1 MNLPTLPCAATP
13 ARARRP
19 LCPTLLNL
27 AMATALPAAAADYS
41 GPITVDGGQARH
53 FEDDR
58 IVQDRA
64 GTALS
69 VRGTGSEVSVVD
81 STIALGAA
89 VTTAQAVQASAG
101 GRASLGRSILE
112 LSPGSTAAALLATGT
127 GSRIDGSDLQLQ
139 GGGRLEAHD
148 SAVLTL
154 VDSRFDASG
163 SNPRIGGLRATT
175 DAQVLL
181 RNVDYLNGFLD
192 VASGAQV
199 EAENVTLTGTIGSAR
214 LLGNAATGDYAAL
227 HIVGG
232 LYDSSGDIGFNINSG
247 GRLLAEG
254 TRIRSAPGT
263 GSAAI
268 WLSSDSS
275 DLQLRGSQLDVFG
288 EGRYA
293 VELFGGN
300 ALLIDDVINVHGDR
314 GQGLRA
320 TGSTGST
327 LTRLQASGSRIELQ
341 GNDATGVFVGGGATR
356 ASLQD
361 VRIDSDGLRAS
372 GVVQMNTAALDL
384 AKGLHID
391 LRGAQSIGWR
401 SYLTADGDYWNRA
414 LLQDGTLRTPAG
426 TAFWLQGG
434 NHELQLQGMQVN
446 EAAPAGALLRVGD
459 TVFNDGS
466 RIAAGT
472 VQVAALDS
480 ILSGDITVE
489 SPTAAVDISLA
500 GASLWRGALR
510 EVNGL
515 HARSM
520 HVAAGSHW
528 TVTGDSAVETLDH
541 AGTIA
546 FIAPA
551 AQPFAQLTVHG
562 DYAGHGGLLV
572 LNTRLEGDDA
582 PSNLL
587 HIEGDS
593 SGSTRL
599 QVENAGGGG
608 AATVEGLRVV
618 QVDGTSGAAFAL
630 EGRAVAGAY
639 EYFLHQ
645 GSAAVPGDGD
655 WYLRSQLPS
664 DPVNPCEQD
673 PAAPGCTP
681 VTPPITP
688 PVTVPPVTPITPP
701 VITPPVTLITP
712 PVIPPTVSP
721 LVQRP
726 EVGAWLANQAAA
738 LHLFDMTLH
747 QRSGDPS
754 LPAAQDGITA
764 WLRMPSANARMD
776 VTDQL
781 QGRRQQHVVQAGAD
795 LLRWGHGSHGVAGVM
810 TGSGRADQQ
819 VMSTRTGYS
828 ADGRIDG
835 RSVGVYASWL
845 QEARYLDSWLQ
856 HADFRGSVQGEA
868 LARERYRARSTSA
881 SVEVGQS
888 LAVFQ
893 SGAHAL
899 YLEPQ
904 VQVTWNSWSMA
915 GGTHIEQNGTRVSV
929 ADAGGLQTRVGLRL
943 HGRPLADASAGVQP
957 FLTVDWITRH
967 GAGNAMR
974 FDDARVSGGDP
985 RTVYQVRA
993 GVQAQLSERVAAW
1006 GELDVARGAS
1016 NFRQYGALIG
1026 IRYGF

>member
-1 MNLPTLPCAATP
+1 MNHPTLPRAYIP

-27 AMATALPAAAADYS
+27 AMAAALPAAAADYS
-41 GPITVDGGQARH
+41 GPITVDGGQTRH

-89 VTTAQAVQASAG
+89 ATTAQAVQASAG
-101 GRASLGRSILE
+101 GHATLGHSLLE
-112 LSPGSTAAALLATGT
+112 LAPASTAAALLATGT
-127 GSRIDGSDLQLQ
+127 GSRIDGSDLQLH

-148 SAVLTL
+148 GAVLTL

-163 SNPRIGGLRATT
+163 SNARVGGLRATT
-175 DAQVLL
+175 GAQVLL
-181 RNVDYLNGFLD
+181 QNVDYRNGFLD

-214 LLGNAATGDYAAL
+214 LLGNAATGDVAAL
-227 HIVGG
+227 HVVGG

-254 TRIRSAPGT
+254 THIRSAPGT

-275 DLQLRGSQLDVFG
+275 DLQLRDSQLEVFG

-300 ALLIDDVINVHGDR
+300 ALLVDDVINVHGDR

-327 LTRLQASGSRIELQ
+327 LTRLQASGSRIDLQ
-341 GNDATGVFVGGGATR
+341 SNDTTGVFVGGSATR

-361 VRIDSDGLRAS
+361 VHIDSDGLRAS
-372 GVVQMNTAALDL
+372 GVVQVNTAVLD
-384 AKGLHID
+384 AAAGLHID

-401 SYLTADGDYWNRA
+401 SYLTADGPYWNRA
-414 LLQDGTLRTPAG
+414 LLQDGALRTPAG

-434 NHELQLQGMQVN
+434 NHELQLHGMQVN
-446 EAAPAGALLRVGD
+446 EAAPDGALLRVGD

-480 ILSGDITVE
+480 RLSGDITVN
-489 SPTAAVDISLA
+489 SPTAAVDVSLA
-500 GASLWRGALR
+500 GASIWRGALR
-510 EVNGL
+510 EVGGL
-515 HARSM
+515 HARAM
-520 HVAAGSHW
+520 RVGAGSHW

-546 FIAPA
+546 FVAPA

-593 SGSTRL
+593 RGSARL

-618 QVDGTSGAAFAL
+618 QVDGSSGAAFAL

-645 GSAAVPGDGD
+645 GSVAAPGDGD
-655 WYLRSQLPS
+655 WYLRSQLPVG
-664 DPVNPCEQD
+664 PVNPCEQD
-673 PAAPGCTP
+673 PDAPGCTP
-681 VTPPITP
+681 VSPPITP
-688 PVTVPPVTPITPP
+688 PVIVPPVIVPPVTPITPP
-701 VITPPVTLITP
+701 VTPPT
-712 PVIPPTVSP
+712 VIPP
-721 LVQRP
+721 VQRP

-754 LPAAQDGITA
+754 LPTSQDSIAA
-764 WLRMPSANARMD
+764 WLRMPSETAHRD
-776 VTDQL
+776 ITDQL

-795 LLRWGHGSHGVAGVM
+795 LLHWGHGSHGVAGVM
-810 TGSGRADQQ
+810 AGSGRVDQQ

-868 LARERYRARSTSA
+868 LSRERYRARSTSA

-888 LAVFQ
+888 LPVFQ
-893 SGAHAL
+893 SGTHAL

-904 VQVTWNSWSMA
+904 LQVTWNSWAMT

-943 HGRPLADASAGVQP
+943 HGRPLPDASTGVQP

-967 GAGNAMR
+967 GADNALR

-985 RTVYQVRA
+985 RTIYQVRA

-1026 IRYGF
+1026 LRYGF